1 MTGAGG
7 REGILPIIGTVR
19 EGIGFA
25 GAHFEDAL
33 RLTWLP
39 VLLLAG
45 WFFALADFLPT
56 LLQAPY
62 AEFVVPILSQGV
74 PLLIAAMYYGP
85 LLRLAA
91 RGEAP
96 DHGTAPLRLGWS
108 VPRYALGSVLSLG
121 GAALITAP
129 VTFGAR
135 TLVERT
141 EALEAREV
149 AVFAEGSL
157 HAVDFVPAF
166 DASWVDALQSA
177 PFLLLALTAALLWA
191 WTASRVLTAV
201 LTVVFLV
208 GQVLAVPHV
217 AGQVPEDLVPSV
229 GLFTPAFLLISG
241 YLALRLAP
249 LPWFWAARRR
259 EDGWPVLRSTLRVS
273 RGGNR
278 FRLLLALALLAIFNF
293 AVGLLLLVVPAVFGL
308 GLSGATALLEGTTAL
323 TNGGRPASWVGMAA
337 SGALVM
343 FGYAFVVATTA
354 LSAGFTA
361 GFGGTMVRRTTMGD

>member
-1 MTGAGG
+1 MTEFRATE
-7 REGILPIIGTVR
+7 RALPILGPVR

-25 GAHFEDAL
+25 GAHFDDAL

-45 WFFALADFLPT
+45 WFLALTRLLP
-56 LLQAPY
+56 LLIDMPHGDLLLT
-62 AEFVVPILSQGV
+62 VLSQGV
-74 PLLIAAMYYGP
+74 PLLISAMYYGP

-121 GAALITAP
+121 GLALITAP
-129 VTFGAR
+129 VTLGAR
-135 TLVERT
+135 SLVERT

-149 AVFAEGSL
+149 AVFAEDSL

-166 DASWVDALQSA
+166 DAGWIDAVQSA
-177 PFLLLALTAALLWA
+177 PFLLLALIAALLWG
-191 WTASRVLTAV
+191 WTGSRAVTAL
-201 LTVVFLV
+201 LTVLFLA
-208 GQVLAVPHV
+208 GQVLAVPYLV
-217 AGQVPEDLVPSV
+217 GQAPADLAESV
-229 GLFTPAFLLISG
+229 GLFAPAFILISG
-241 YLALRLAP
+241 YLALRLTP

-278 FRLLLALALLAIFNF
+278 FRLLLGLALLGAFNIL
-293 AVGLLLLVVPAVFGL
+293 VGLLLLVVPTTFSL

-323 TNGGRPASWVGMAA
+323 TNGGQPASWVGMAA
-337 SGALVM
+337 SGVLVV

-354 LSAGFTA
+354 LSAAFNA
-361 GFGGTMVRRTTMGD
+361 GFGGALVHRTTAD